1 MGVGRTGGRF
11 GTGRLLLAAVAM
23 AALLGLAACTGESP
37 QAKTAVSGNGSFA
50 LEGGSVE
57 VQDAQLRVSLDANPT
72 TGYTWMMRID
82 GDALELAGDE
92 FLSGQRADGSQAV
105 VGSGGTQ
112 QFTFQGLAP
121 GEATVTLEY
130 ERPWEEADP
139 DKTVVLQVTV
149 GEDGVIADTAA
160 EMTAVEPAEPSEGSV
175 AADGSA
181 GKSA

>member
-1 MGVGRTGGRF
+1 MDVGRRF
-11 GTGRLLLAAVAM
+11 GIRAFLLAAVAV

-50 LEGGSVE
+50 LDGGSVE
-57 VQDAQLRVSLDANPT
+57 VQDNQLRVSLDANPT

-92 FLSGQRADGSQAV
+92 FLDGRSAEESRTV

-112 QFTFQGLAP
+112 RFTFQGLAP

-139 DKTVVLQVTV
+139 EKTVVLQVTV
-149 GEDGVIADTAA
+149 GEDGVIAAASA
-160 EMTAVEPAEPSEGSV
+160 EMTAVEPAEASEGSA

>member
-1 MGVGRTGGRF
+1 MGVGRRF
-11 GTGRLLLAAVAM
+11 GTAALLLAAAAM

-50 LEGGSVE
+50 LDGGSVE
-57 VQDAQLRVSLDANPT
+57 VQDDQLRVSLDANPT
-72 TGYTWMMRID
+72 TGYTWMMRLD

-92 FLSGQRADGSQAV
+92 FLNGQSTDGSRAV

-139 DKTVVLQVTV
+139 EKMVVLQVTV
-149 GEDGVIADTAA
+149 GDDGIIADAAA
-160 EMTAVEPAEPSEGSV
+160 EMTAAEPAGESSAGS
-175 AADGSA
+175 GSGA
-181 GKSA
+181 SGKSA